1 MSTYYLLFSM
11 NTISMKL
18 KLAMEINIEQ
28 NTLHVLHVINTH
40 TISTY
45 LLKYHDLIFMFINTF
60 SITISSNFSSF
71 WVFFALTKMH
81 EKSLHLF
88 HLHINVIIQRKLD
101 GCKGNTAKA

>member
-1 MSTYYLLFSM
+1 M
-11 NTISMKL
+11 NTIKY
-18 KLAMEINIEQ
+18 EIEIGNGNIEQ

-40 TISTY
+40 IISTY

-60 SITISSNFSSF
+60 SITISFNFSSF
-71 WVFFALTKMH
+71 WGFFALTKMH

-101 GCKGNTAKA
+101 GCKGSTAKA